1 LARRL
6 KVPDEQIDAVAR
18 DDLSVFDPAWRAA
31 LAFANDVTRFGGVV
45 ADERFRELAEHFS
58 TEQIVEVTA
67 VIALFNYFNR
77 FANGLNIPVTL

>member
-1 LARRL
+1 MSEAEL
-6 KVPDEQIDAVAR
+6 DAVAR
-18 DDLSVFDPAWRAA
+18 DELGAFDPAWRAA
-31 LAFANDVTRFGGVV
+31 LEFANDVTRHGGVV
-45 ADERFRELAEHFS
+45 ADERFGDLARHFT

>member
-6 KVPDEQIDAVAR
+6 KVTEEQLSAVAR
-18 DDLSVFDPAWRAA
+18 DDLAGFDGAWRTA
-31 LAFANDVTRFGGVV
+31 LEFANDVTRQGGVV
-45 ADERFRELAEHFS
+45 GDDRFAALAGHFT

-77 FANGLNIPVTL
+77 FAKGLNIPVTL